1 MLYNIGMPNPENIV
15 KHQFTSDQDRE
26 KAAINGR
33 KGGIAS
39 GEAKRRKKD
48 AKQMLAMLAAMPAND
63 KLKKGIKG
71 FAPGISDEEMTNA
84 AIAAIGQLKAAASGS
99 TKAYEAIQEA
109 MEREESEELKQSD
122 FNLSPLRFTKD
133 FIEPYRVAREALE
146 GKNGIREIISKGGR
160 GSAKSNFWSAFAFE
174 TIKRD
179 PQAHVV
185 FTRRYKTDLRDSV
198 FMQFKKTVRREDDID
213 NWTFTSSPMRAV
225 YKPTGQIVYF
235 HGCDNP
241 ISLKSMGVEFGYVK
255 LLVHEECDEM
265 AGVEQMDSVEDTF
278 LRNDTPALDIKIFNP
293 PKSKNNFMNTY
304 TAEKALDPST
314 FVCHSYYYNVPK
326 AWLGQRFFDRAEWF
340 KKYKPQYYD
349 NNYMG
354 KVTGTGGELFDN
366 VEERTITDEEIENF
380 DYIYQGLDFG
390 YEHPMAFIRVAYD
403 RETDTL
409 YPFFEHVRRR
419 CKLSTFAKKL
429 DEYKLNETICD
440 SANPDKIND
449 LRGWDWEAIGATKRW
464 KGGGRD
470 YAWEWLRTRCKIIVD
485 PERTPHLAKEFRT
498 LEFEQ
503 LKDGTFSSRYPD
515 LGEDAVCAT
524 IYAMNRVIIASKD
537 YEEYYD
543 DYED

>member
-1 MLYNIGMPNPENIV
+1 MNKRTKSE
-15 KHQFTSDQDRE
+15 QRE
-26 KAAINGR
+26 IAR

-39 GEAKRRKKD
+39 GKARRAKKNTAQLTKAILSAEINPKDVKKLGSLIKGLD
-48 AKQMLAMLAAMPAND
+48 GEDLTVNAAMIAGQA
-63 KLKKGIKG
+63 K
-71 FAPGISDEEMTNA
+71 A
-84 AIAAIGQLKAAASGS
+84 AIEGNAKSFEILQEQLGKAENQGRHG
-99 TKAYEAIQEA
+99 T
-109 MEREESEELKQSD
+109 D
-122 FNLSPLRFTKD
+122 FTLSPLNFTKD

-160 GSAKSNFWSAFAFE
+160 GSIKSNFWSGFAFE

-185 FTRRYKTDLRDSV
+185 FTRRHKVDLRDSV
-198 FMQFKKTVRREDDID
+198 FAQFKRTVRRENDLG
-213 NWTFTSSPMRAV
+213 NWEFTSSPMRAV

-241 ISLKSMGVEFGYVK
+241 ISLKSRETDFGYVK
-255 LLVHEECDEM
+255 LLIHEECDEM
-265 AGVEQMDSVEDTF
+265 AGIEQMDSAEDTF
-278 LRNDTPALDIKIFNP
+278 LRKDTTALDIKIFNP
-293 PKSKNNFMNTY
+293 PKSKNNFMNAY
-304 TAEKALDPST
+304 TAEKALDPAT

-340 KKYKPQYYD
+340 KKHKPQYYE

-354 KVTGTGGELFDN
+354 EVTGTGGELFDN

-380 DYIYQGLDFG
+380 DYVYQGLDFG
-390 YEHPMAFIRVAYD
+390 YEHPMAFVRVAYD

-419 CKLSTFAKKL
+419 CKLSTFAKKI

-470 YAWEWLRTRCKIIVD
+470 YAWEWLRTRCKIVVD